1 MKLNWLLSN
10 LRPGAILVRLS
21 HPKNIRD
28 FHDLPKSGAKVLTVA
43 GAAQTGLWEDV
54 AGRAGDIGMVRA
66 FRKNR
71 VFPEAANSGVAKQRW
86 MEHKQIDAWLIW
98 NIWRVAHPSLAA
110 VVSMAEPFRVCRDA
124 GACNLAAPS
133 PIPVLCCTLT
143 SACRLP

>member
-1 MKLNWLLSN
+1 
-10 LRPGAILVRLS
+10 
-21 HPKNIRD
+21 
-28 FHDLPKSGAKVLTVA
+28 
-43 GAAQTGLWEDV
+43 
-54 AGRAGDIGMVRA
+54 
-66 FRKNR
+66 
-71 VFPEAANSGVAKQRW
+71 

-98 NIWRVAHPSLAA
+98 NIWQVAHPSLAA